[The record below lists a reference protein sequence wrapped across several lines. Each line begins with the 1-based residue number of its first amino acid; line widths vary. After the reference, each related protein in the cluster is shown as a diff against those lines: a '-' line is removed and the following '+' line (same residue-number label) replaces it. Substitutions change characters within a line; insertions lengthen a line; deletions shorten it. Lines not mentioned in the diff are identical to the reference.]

1 MASDNTWLVVGL
13 GNPGAQYEKTRH
25 NIGQMVAA
33 ELASRLGAGFKRHKS
48 NASVAEGFLR
58 PGGPKLI
65 VAVLSSF
72 MNVSGGQTSSLA
84 KFYGVPP
91 ERVIVVHDEMDIPFD
106 TIKLKIGGGH
116 GGHNGLRD
124 IAKALDTPE
133 YIRVRTGI
141 GRPPGRQDPADYVL
155 GTFSGTERE
164 SLPILIADAADAVEL
179 IAEKGLIEAQM
190 RVHTK

>member
-1 MASDNTWLVVGL
+1 MASENTWLVVGL
-13 GNPGAQYEKTRH
+13 GNPGAQYETTRH
-25 NIGQMVAA
+25 NIGQMVVA
-33 ELASRLGAGFKRHKS
+33 ELATRIGASFKRHKS
-48 NASVAEGFLR
+48 NANVAEGFLR

-65 VAVLSSF
+65 LAILTSF
-72 MNVSGGQTSSLA
+72 MNTSGAQTSSLA
-84 KFYGVPP
+84 KFYGIPP

-106 TIKLKIGGGH
+106 SIKLKIGGGH

-133 YIRVRTGI
+133 YLRVRTGI

-164 SLPILIADAADAVEL
+164 TLPILIADAADAVEL
-179 IAEKGLIEAQM
+179 IAEKGLTTAQM
-190 RVHTK
+190 QVHTK

>member
-1 MASDNTWLVVGL
+1 MASENTWLVVGL

-25 NIGQMVAA
+25 NIGQMVVA
-33 ELASRLGAGFKRHKS
+33 ELATRIGASFKRHKS
-48 NASVAEGFLR
+48 NANVAEGFLR

-65 VAVLSSF
+65 LAILTSF
-72 MNVSGGQTSSLA
+72 MNTSGAQTSSLA
-84 KFYGVPP
+84 KFYGIPP

-106 TIKLKIGGGH
+106 SIKLKIGGGH

-133 YIRVRTGI
+133 YLRVRTGI

-164 SLPILIADAADAVEL
+164 TLPILIADAADAVEL
-179 IAEKGLIEAQM
+179 IADKGLTTAQM
-190 RVHTK
+190 QVHTK